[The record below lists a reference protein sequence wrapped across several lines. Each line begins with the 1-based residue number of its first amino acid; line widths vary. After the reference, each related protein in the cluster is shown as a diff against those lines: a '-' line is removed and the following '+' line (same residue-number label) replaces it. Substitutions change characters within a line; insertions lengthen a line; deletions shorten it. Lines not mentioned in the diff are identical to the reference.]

1 MRKGYMKS
9 IVVLDLAVGRFPF
22 LRQHVLSEN
31 SPTALV
37 RHRISRMFR
46 STGLFVRSLIEWWVV
61 VSRAARVLPRFSG
74 HFKEAR

>member
-61 VSRAARVLPRFSG
+61 VSRAA
-74 HFKEAR
+74 HH